1 MSVDARDELTL
12 VNPRGYTR
20 GGRVKGRT
28 TLTNKLNFMFAGL
41 ALATLTGCSGGG
53 QMGSP
58 AAMQSAPATSA
69 GSAQMGASRGGSS
82 TTGNVAQN
90 SPGQPMTAPN
100 PGMIMMSPNPSTVT
114 SAPAPGTP
122 MTTASDPAADPQ
134 AAMAVASDPAADP
147 AAMASISDPSTDPAA
162 MVSAS
167 DPPADPAA
175 TISIDP
181 STIGAADPPT
191 DPAPEPGSL
200 WLAGI
205 GLLAAAGA
213 LRLTR
218 SSR

>member
-1 MSVDARDELTL
+1 LSVDARDELTL
-12 VNPRGYTR
+12 LNPRRYTR

-69 GSAQMGASRGGSS
+69 GSAQMGAPRGGSS

-100 PGMIMMSPNPSTVT
+100 PGMIMMSPNPSTLT
-114 SAPAPGTP
+114 AEPAAGTP
-122 MTTASDPAADPQ
+122 MTTTSDPAADPP

-147 AAMASISDPSTDPAA
+147 AAMASSSDLSADPAT

-191 DPAPEPGSL
+191 DRAPEPGSL
-200 WLAGI
+200 LLAGI

-213 LRLTR
+213 LRVR
-218 SSR
+218 RGE